1 MARRKRKPLMSPEER
16 AEEQRQFDERTDL
29 LGERLAYL
37 RTRRFEEQE
46 LRERQEH
53 RRAELAELGFF
64 SRLIR
69 RLET

>member
-16 AEEQRQFDERTDL
+16 AEEQRQLDERTDL

-46 LRERQEH
+46 LREREEQ

-69 RLET
+69 RLAA